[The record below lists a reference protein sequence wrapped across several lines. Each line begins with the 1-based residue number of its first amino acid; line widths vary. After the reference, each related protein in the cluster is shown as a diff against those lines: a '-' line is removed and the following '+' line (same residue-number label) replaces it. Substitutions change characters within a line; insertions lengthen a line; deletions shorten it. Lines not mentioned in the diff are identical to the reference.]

1 MNMAKLTLKNFIEF
15 TNTDGK
21 LIKAVKRQSGY
32 DWNDFQDYLKNV
44 SSSPCGAAGGFIGF
58 IYYSET
64 SEFWRRNRKI
74 ITERLNDLAFELG
87 ENTLLMVMSFGG
99 VKGNFS
105 EDEIGRALYGRYNSD
120 LDQIYN
126 VFAWF
131 ALEEVANWYSNFEY
145 ENR

>member
-1 MNMAKLTLKNFIEF
+1 MAKLTLKNFIEF

-21 LIKAVKRQSGY
+21 LIKAVKRQYGY
-32 DWNDFQDYLKNV
+32 GWDDFQDYLKNV
-44 SSSPCGAAGGFIGF
+44 SNSPCGAAGGFSGF

-64 SEFWRRNRKI
+64 SDFWRRNRKI
-74 ITERLNDLAFELG
+74 ITEQLSELAFSHG
-87 ENTLLMVMSFGG
+87 ENVLQMVMSFGG
-99 VKGNFS
+99 VKDGDFS
-105 EDEIGRALYGRYNSD
+105 EDEFGRALYGNYNSD

-131 ALEEVANWYSNFEY
+131 ALEEVASWYSDFEY

>member
-1 MNMAKLTLKNFIEF
+1 MAKLTLKNFIEF

-21 LIKAVKRQSGY
+21 LIKAVKRQSCHNW
-32 DWNDFQDYLKNV
+32 DDLQDYLKNV
-44 SSSPCGAAGGFIGF
+44 SNSPCGAAGGFGGF

-64 SEFWRRNRKI
+64 VAFWRRNRKI

-87 ENTLLMVMSFGG
+87 ENTLQMVMLFGG
-99 VKGNFS
+99 IKDGDFS
-105 EDEIGRALYGRYNSD
+105 EDEIGRALYGRYNSE

-131 ALEEVANWYSNFEY
+131 ALEEVANWYSDFEY
-145 ENR
+145 ENC

>member
-1 MNMAKLTLKNFIEF
+1 MTRLRLKDFIVF

-21 LIKAVKRQSGY
+21 LIKAVKRQTGR
-32 DWNDFQDYLKNV
+32 DWNDFQEEMKNV
-44 SSSPCGAAGGFIGF
+44 SNSPCGAAGGFCGF

-64 SEFWRRNRKI
+64 TEFWRKNRKI

-87 ENTLLMVMSFGG
+87 ENVLQMVMSFGG
-99 VKGNFS
+99 IKDGDFS
-105 EDEIGRALYGRYNSD
+105 EDEVGRALYGNYNSD
-120 LDQIYN
+120 LDQVYN

-131 ALEEVANWYSNFEY
+131 ALEEVANWYSDFEY

>member
-1 MNMAKLTLKNFIEF
+1 MAKLTLKNFIEF

-21 LIKAVKRQSGY
+21 LIKAVKRQYGY
-32 DWNDFQDYLKNV
+32 GWDDFQDYLKNV
-44 SSSPCGAAGGFIGF
+44 SNSPCGAAGGFSGF

-64 SEFWRRNRKI
+64 SDFWRRNRKI
-74 ITERLNDLAFELG
+74 ITEQLSELAFSLG
-87 ENTLLMVMSFGG
+87 ENVLQMVMSFGG
-99 VKGNFS
+99 IKDGDFS
-105 EDEIGRALYGRYNSD
+105 EDEVGRALYGNYNSD

-131 ALEEVANWYSNFEY
+131 ALEEVASWYSDFEY

>member
-1 MNMAKLTLKNFIEF
+1 MANLRLKDFVVF

-21 LIKAVKRQSGY
+21 LINAVKRQTGR
-32 DWNDFQDYLKNV
+32 DWNDFQDFLRNV
-44 SSSPCGAAGGFIGF
+44 ASSPCGAAGGFGGF

-64 SEFWRRNRKI
+64 VEFWRRNRKI

-87 ENTLLMVMSFGG
+87 ENTLQMVMSFGS
-99 VKGNFS
+99 VKDGDFS

-120 LDQIYN
+120 LEWIYN

-131 ALEEVANWYSNFEY
+131 ALEEVANWYSDFEY

>member
-1 MNMAKLTLKNFIEF
+1 MAKLTLKNFVKF

-21 LIKAVKRQSGY
+21 LIKAVKRQYGY
-32 DWNDFQDYLKNV
+32 GWDDFQDYLKNV
-44 SSSPCGAAGGFIGF
+44 SNSPCGAAGGFCGF

-64 SEFWRRNRKI
+64 TEFWRKNRKI

-87 ENTLLMVMSFGG
+87 ENVLQMVMSFGG
-99 VKGNFS
+99 IKDGDFS
-105 EDEIGRALYGRYNSD
+105 ENEIARALYGNYKSD

-131 ALEEVANWYSNFEY
+131 ALEEVAHWYSDFEY

>member
-1 MNMAKLTLKNFIEF
+1 MAKLRLKDFVEF

-21 LIKAVKRQSGY
+21 LIKAVKRQTGR
-32 DWNDFQDYLKNV
+32 DWSDFQDEMRNV
-44 SSSPCGAAGGFIGF
+44 SNSPYGTAGGFRGF

-64 SEFWRRNRKI
+64 CAFWRRNRKI

-87 ENTLLMVMSFGG
+87 ENTLQMVMSFGG
-99 VKGNFS
+99 IKDGDFS
-105 EDEIGRALYGRYNSD
+105 EDEVGRTLYGRYNSD

-131 ALEEVANWYSNFEY
+131 ALEEVANWYSDFEY
-145 ENR
+145 ENS